1 MKHQTRLT
9 VLLLILLMA
18 LFLPTASASAAGNV
32 PIDCPPG
39 YELHHYMTHEGDHM
53 HRDIGVNFDLNGDGL
68 LCMKELP
75 NGAHLH
81 IDNALH
87 RH

>member
-1 MKHQTRLT
+1 MKYQPRLT
-9 VLLLILLMA
+9 VLLIIFLMA
-18 LFLPTASASAAGNV
+18 LFLPTASTNAAGNA

-39 YELHHYMTHEGDHM
+39 FELHHYMAHEGDPM
-53 HRDIGVNFDLNGDGL
+53 HRHIGVSFDLNGDGMM
-68 LCMKELP
+68 CMKELP
-75 NGAHLH
+75 NGFHLH